1 MLGLA
6 RIIGD
11 FEKPR
16 AREIE
21 ILLYNYTPRK
31 YIQRLVSNLK
41 STFDTKSKTDYT
53 RFTKETVFAFY
64 F

>member
-16 AREIE
+16 VREIG
-21 ILLYNYTPRK
+21 ILLYNYIPRK
-31 YIQRLVSNLK
+31 YIQRFIVFNLK
-41 STFDTKSKTDYT
+41 STFDTK
-53 RFTKETVFAFY
+53 F
-64 F
+64 

>member
-6 RIIGD
+6 RIIAD

-16 AREIE
+16 GREIG

-31 YIQRLVSNLK
+31 YL
-41 STFDTKSKTDYT
+41 
-53 RFTKETVFAFY
+53 
-64 F
+64 